1 MDREERKQLKKY
13 NRLATHAN
21 IGHLKKFSSFK
32 KANRSTIDLESA
44 YKDYIY
50 IRLKESINILLYRKL
65 KSSKDY
71 DIIKSLYDS
80 HDSSNL
86 LIAAE
91 IAYNSIKH
99 LKR

>member
-21 IGHLKKFSSFK
+21 IGHLKKFSNFK
-32 KANRSTIDLESA
+32 KVTWSTGDLEIA

-50 IRLKESINILLYRKL
+50 IRLKESINILLCKKL

-71 DIIKSLYDS
+71 AIIKSLYDS
-80 HDSSNL
+80 NDSSNL

-91 IAYNSIKH
+91 IVYNSIKH